1 MRPPC
6 PVRLVASLLLA
17 ALAVP
22 VAALTIPA
30 AAQTP
35 GGWSSY
41 VTPSGATALD
51 FPQRLFSRKAG
62 PAQEGSGET
71 FRTSDGRA
79 ELIVYE
85 LDNADRDTPA
95 AYLRKHLIFA
105 SATLHY
111 RRISDSF
118 FAISGIRNSLT
129 FYSRCNFSGGRGL
142 MHCIYVAY
150 PQQETHAWDAA
161 VTRLSHSLRDSGAPE
176 ARRRGSD

>member
-6 PVRLVASLLLA
+6 PVRLIASLLA
-17 ALAVP
+17 ALAV
-22 VAALTIPA
+22 PA

-35 GGWSSY
+35 GGWTSY
-41 VTPSGATALD
+41 VTPSGATRVD
-51 FPQRLFSRKAG
+51 FPERLFSRKAG

-95 AYLRKHLIFA
+95 SYLRKHLIFA
-105 SATLHY
+105 STTLHY
-111 RRISDSF
+111 RRVSDRF
-118 FAISGIRNSLT
+118 FAISGKRDSLT

-142 MHCIYVAY
+142 MHCLYVAY
-150 PQQETHAWDAA
+150 PQQETRAWDAT
-161 VTRLSHSLRDSGAPE
+161 VTRLSHSLRASGAPE
-176 ARRRGSD
+176 ARRRRSD